1 MQNKYL
7 MSAMLAMSALG
18 LSSAHSAPNLKGKEF
33 QLTKPKA
40 SKSKEKNAYIVVF
53 KTPAILNTRSVGA
66 VSDYARLQARVLE
79 NRYGVSSSSDFGDI
93 LNGVEIRASPRKVR
107 KLRRDPNVRYI
118 EPVRITR
125 AAPVSVASATSSW
138 GLDRIDQRDRP
149 LDGNYHYNFDGSGVT
164 AYVIDTGVMN
174 SHNDFGGRATSGYD
188 FYDNDSDATDCHGHG
203 THVAGTIGGS
213 TWGVAKNI
221 NIVGLKVLSCGGYGT
236 TTQVIQALNWIRNN
250 RTGPS
255 VANISL
261 QFRSSQSLNDA
272 VNAAVDAGINV
283 VVAAG
288 NWSTNACNVSP
299 AGATKA
305 ITVAASDRNDTRASW
320 SNYGSCIDI
329 FAPGVD
335 ITSAMI
341 GSNDRTA
348 TWSGTSMASPHV
360 AGAVALTLNAHPELN
375 PVELRDGLIERASE
389 NKISNPNGSLN
400 RLLYSLEEIVCA
412 ACPPPPCTSDCP
424 PGGTYSNETTM
435 TLETNSR
442 IFSSVQVPGAEAV
455 KKMEVRVELEHQAID
470 DLELTLFSP
479 GGNRYVLQD
488 RVGNG
493 GVASMSKTYV
503 VTISEGSDV
512 ANQGQWRLEVAN
524 HNVQTQGQLKRWQLT
539 LFDEFRILY
548 GNRSE
553 YPISD
558 VNPVWDN
565 WLVSHASVWDIDR
578 GAYSALVEVAVD
590 HPNPDNLELDL
601 IGPSGRVYRLKH
613 SGQAF
618 YGDGPTRTFP
628 VGTRETSR
636 AGIWQLKVRDPVNNE
651 AGTLKSWLLEF

>member
-18 LSSAHSAPNLKGKEF
+18 LSTAHSAPNLKGKEF
-33 QLTKPKA
+33 QLKPP
-40 SKSKEKNAYIVVF
+40 KEVKRGFKNTYIVVF
-53 KTPAILNTRSVGA
+53 NTPSILNTRSKGA
-66 VSDYARLQARVLE
+66 VSDYARMQANMME
-79 NRYGVSSSSDFGDI
+79 NRYGVRMADDFGDI
-93 LNGVEIRASPRKVR
+93 INAVEVRASPRKIR
-107 KLRRDPNVRYI
+107 RMRRDPNVLYI
-118 EPVRITR
+118 EPVKLTR
-125 AAPVSVASATSSW
+125 VAPVSASSSTSSW
-138 GLDRIDQRDRP
+138 GLDRVDQRDLP
-149 LDGNYHYNFDGSGVT
+149 LDGNYHYDYDGSGVT

-188 FYDNDSDATDCHGHG
+188 FYDNDPDASDCHGHG

-213 TWGVAKNI
+213 TWGMAKNV
-221 NIVGLKVLSCGGYGT
+221 NLVGIKVLSCGGSGS

-261 QFRSSQSLNDA
+261 QFGSSRALNDA

-299 AGATKA
+299 AGAMKA
-305 ITVAASDRNDTRASW
+305 ITVAASDRNDRRASW

-329 FAPGVD
+329 FAPGVS

-341 GSNDRTA
+341 GSNSNTA

-360 AGAVALTLNAHPELN
+360 AGAVVLMLDAHPGMT
-375 PVELRDGLIERASE
+375 PVQIRDDIVERGTE
-389 NKISNPNGSLN
+389 GKISNPSGSLN
-400 RLLYSLEEIVCA
+400 KLLYSLEEVVCA

-424 PGGTYSNETTM
+424 PGGTYSNNNPVV
-435 TLETNSR
+435 LAVSGSAS
-442 IFSSVQVPGAEAV
+442 SSVNVPVVEPV
-455 KKMEVRVELEHQAID
+455 KKLEVRVEVEHPTINE
-470 DLELTLFSP
+470 LELVLHSP
-479 GGNRYVLQD
+479 TGNRYVLQD

-493 GVASMSKTYV
+493 GAASMVKTFV
-503 VTISEGSDV
+503 VTVSEGEDA
-512 ANQGQWRLEVAN
+512 ANQGNWRLEIAN
-524 HNVQTQGQLKRWQLT
+524 HNQQSSGRLKRWQIT
-539 LFDEFRILY
+539 LFDEFRVLY
-548 GNRSE
+548 GNRTE

-558 VNPVWDN
+558 VNPSWDN
-565 WLVSHASVWDIDR
+565 WLASHASVWDVER
-578 GAYSALVEVAVD
+578 GAYSVLVEVAVD

-628 VGTRETSR
+628 AGTRETSR
-636 AGIWQLKVRDPVNNE
+636 AGIWQLKVRDPINNE
-651 AGTLKSWLLEF
+651 PGTLKSWLLEF